1 MAGMFMISTST
12 VVIYTAIAPRW
23 IAILGYVLALTLLFG
38 SYYIGWSFMVLP
50 IWVLLMSI
58 SMLIDAF
65 RRPADMRGDD

>member
-1 MAGMFMISTST
+1 MISTST